1 MQTANVMLFINRNTS
16 WKGFWNRPVEAS
28 ITHVW
33 EAIYANA
40 STAVIAYVTIPTDK
54 EPRSC
59 LRGTLRAQKR
69 IILAIVKLMS
79 H

>member
-1 MQTANVMLFINRNTS
+1 M
-16 WKGFWNRPVEAS
+16 KPVEAS

-40 STAVIAYVTIPTDK
+40 STAVIAYVTVPTNK

-79 H
+79 HQVKTLRNAKKGSLASANPEF

>member
-1 MQTANVMLFINRNTS
+1 MLFINRNTS
-16 WKGFWNRPVEAS
+16 WKGFWKRPVEAS

-40 STAVIAYVTIPTDK
+40 STAVIAYVPMPTNK
-54 EPRSC
+54 KHRLC

-69 IILAIVKLMS
+69 IILAIIKLMS